1 MIVHRC
7 VAVAIL
13 ATATLSLPARG
24 QQTPAG
30 AQQAPAGAQAAPGQA
45 TPSPAAPGPA
55 APAASGQ
62 AAPAPDQAAASGQ
75 AAPGSG
81 PTAPTPGQ
89 AASAPEL
96 PPMSRFSWTTDRRRF
111 AVGDLIT
118 VLVDEYTLAS
128 TDRTNTAIQDRGVRA
143 DLSGAFGSGKGA
155 GTRMTGGIGSSF
167 DTDSRQR
174 GESTHH
180 NRITSEVTVR
190 VTQIEPSGILHV
202 EGKKVMRI
210 DRNEQTVVV
219 SGLVRPEDVTA
230 RNVVDSFRLADAR
243 IETVP
248 DKKLGEPKK
257 GILSKI
263 VGMLWP

>member
-7 VAVAIL
+7 VAAAIL
-13 ATATLSLPARG
+13 ATATLSLPARA

-30 AQQAPAGAQAAPGQA
+30 APTAPGQPTPASGQATPAAPGQA
-45 TPSPAAPGPA
+45 GTGAV
-55 APAASGQ
+55 Q
-62 AAPAPDQAAASGQ
+62 AAPASD
-75 AAPGSG
+75 
-81 PTAPTPGQ
+81 
-89 AASAPEL
+89 L

-128 TDRTNTAIQDRGVRA
+128 ADRTNTATQDRGVRA
-143 DLSGAFGSGKGA
+143 DLSGAFGSGTNA
-155 GTRMTGGIGSSF
+155 GSRMTGGIGSSF

-180 NRITSEVTVR
+180 NRITSEITVR
-190 VTQIEPSGILHV
+190 VTQVEPSGILHV

-210 DRNEQTVVV
+210 DRNEQTLVV

-230 RNVVDSFRLADAR
+230 QNVVDSFRLADAR

-248 DKKLGEPKK
+248 DKSLGEPKK